1 MMSHPSL
8 NWEQQM
14 QDWSKQFPPR
24 PFYTAGNRVC
34 SVKGVTIHVCK
45 SDGEA
50 LELAHALNTAMND
63 VLLKPPADSTFSAWQ
78 PVPESY
84 GGTTD
89 D

>member
-1 MMSHPSL
+1 MMAHPSL

-14 QDWSKQFPPR
+14 QDWNKQFPPR
-24 PFYTAGNRVC
+24 PFYTAGHRVC
-34 SVKGVTIHVCK
+34 SIKGVTVHECK

-63 VLLKPPADSTFSAWQ
+63 VLLKPGVQARVVE
-78 PVPESY
+78 PVNY
-84 GGTTD
+84 GGTLATD